1 MTRHHVVWQMVK
13 SAAPI
18 FKADGGNIFFKKLAL
33 IYKTTKP
40 QVHNLEILTVMSTS
54 QSTGITSAFAKVYT
68 NVTQTT
74 DDFQVSIFCT

>member
-1 MTRHHVVWQMVK
+1 MEATNSSKM
-13 SAAPI
+13 
-18 FKADGGNIFFKKLAL
+18 LAL

-40 QVHNLEILTVMSTS
+40 QVHNLETITVVSNS
-54 QSTGITSAFAKVYT
+54 QSVGIISTFVEVYT